1 MKDRKT
7 NEREPVRLDRC
18 TVTKSRAELNVNI
31 NKTMI
36 LTNGAYIN
44 VYECD

>member
-7 NEREPVRLDRC
+7 NEREPVRQDRS
-18 TVTKSRAELNVNI
+18 TVTKSRAEVNVNI

-36 LTNGAYIN
+36 LIYDAYMN
-44 VYECD
+44 V